1 MNKPKEIE
9 VKSLYEFQ
17 DLVDNKHFS
26 ISQAIVSSILNNVKT
41 RKKNVHVLS
50 IKCTEENTVFD
61 ITLEKTNF
69 IETLKDITKNS
80 TIIKMDIEG
89 AEITVIENMI
99 ENNIFPKYLLVEWY
113 IYRWCFWLKHNTSST
128 KFKYLVYWTIQWWTI
143 HFKC

>member
-50 IKCTEENTVFD
+50 VKCLEENTIFD
-61 ITLEKTNF
+61 ITLEKHNF
-69 IETLKDITKNS
+69 VETLKENLPYFIEREMYEECARIDEA
-80 TIIKMDIEG
+80 IK
-89 AEITVIENMI
+89 TLS
-99 ENNIFPKYLLVEWY
+99 KS
-113 IYRWCFWLKHNTSST
+113 K
-128 KFKYLVYWTIQWWTI
+128 
-143 HFKC
+143 